1 MIKTLP
7 FIMKL
12 FGRNLI
18 AMYSEEHKKYL
29 KKLKKEKFF
38 IIFFRIFIII
48 FLLLIWEILARFN
61 IINTFLMSSP
71 SKIIIT
77 TIDLFKNY
85 NLISHIFIT
94 SYETILSFSIATGI
108 GILIASIFWINES
121 IAKIFDPYLT
131 ILNSLPKVSLGP
143 LIIIWM
149 GANTSSIIL
158 MAILIEVFTTI
169 ISLYNAFIKTDYYK
183 IILFKSL
190 GASKFQIFIKLVFR
204 GNLPTLINTL
214 KINVSLSL
222 IGVIMGELLVSK
234 KGLGYLINFG
244 SQTFNLNLVITSIF
258 ILGILSYIFYII
270 IDKLNKYIKN

>member
-1 MIKTLP
+1 
-7 FIMKL
+7 
-12 FGRNLI
+12 
-18 AMYSEEHKKYL
+18 MYSEEHIKYL
-29 KKLKKEKFF
+29 KKLKKEQF
-38 IIFFRIFIII
+38 IITFFKIFIIT
-48 FLLLIWEILARFN
+48 FLLLLWELLARFN

-71 SKIIIT
+71 TKVIVT

-85 NLISHIFIT
+85 DLVSHIFIT
-94 SYETILSFSIATGI
+94 SYETILSFLIATAL
-108 GILIASIFWINES
+108 GILIASIFWINKT

-149 GANTSSIIL
+149 GANTGSIIL

-183 IILFKSL
+183 VLLFKSL
-190 GASKFQIFIKLVFR
+190 HASKLQIFKKLVFR

-258 ILGILSYIFYII
+258 ILGILSYIFYMI

>member
-1 MIKTLP
+1 
-7 FIMKL
+7 
-12 FGRNLI
+12 
-18 AMYSEEHKKYL
+18 MYSDEHKRYL
-29 KKLKKEKFF
+29 KKLKKEKF
-38 IIFFRIFIII
+38 IINFFKIFIIV
-48 FLLLIWEILARFN
+48 FLLILWEVLARFN

-71 SKIIIT
+71 SKVIIT

-85 NLISHIFIT
+85 DLISHIFIT
-94 SYETILSFSIATGI
+94 SYETILSFSLASLI
-108 GILIASIFWINES
+108 GLLVASIFWINEPL
-121 IAKIFDPYLT
+121 AKIFDPYLT
-131 ILNSLPKVSLGP
+131 VLNSLPKVSLGP

-169 ISLYNAFIKTDYYK
+169 ISLYNAFLKTDYYK
-183 IILFKSL
+183 ILLFKSL
-190 GASKFQIFIKLVFR
+190 NATKFQIFTKLVFR

-258 ILGILSYIFYII
+258 ILGILSYIFYMV